1 METDGHGRSRLGC
14 HLGAKDLRRRRM
26 QIEDGRPRR
35 VTAVSDESLIE
46 AAGRGD
52 HEAYGELVRR
62 YSAIAHRAAVL
73 IAGSADSEDAVQEA
87 FVRAFY
93 ALPKFRRG
101 EQFKPWLLAIV
112 TNCARNRVRS
122 QVRQAHLNHRLSR
135 ARLTATS
142 LALSV
147 PSAESAALSA
157 DERSRLM
164 AAVASLPERARLV
177 ITCRYLL
184 ELSEAETAEV
194 LGWPVGTVKSR
205 LSRGLGRLRAELDES
220 DRPSGRQR

>member
-1 METDGHGRSRLGC
+1 
-14 HLGAKDLRRRRM
+14 M
-26 QIEDGRPRR
+26 QIDDGGPGPT
-35 VTAVSDESLIE
+35 TAVSDDSLIE

-73 IAGSADSEDAVQEA
+73 IAGPADSEDAVQEA

-93 ALPKFRRG
+93 ALRRFRRG
-101 EQFKPWLLAIV
+101 EEFKPWLLAIV
-112 TNCARNRVRS
+112 TNCARNKARS
-122 QVRQAHLNHRLSR
+122 RIRQARLSN
-135 ARLTATS
+135 RLTRTQAAATS

-147 PSAESAALSA
+147 PSAESTALGA
-157 DERSRLM
+157 DDRSRMM

-205 LSRGLGRLRAELDES
+205 LSRALDRLRAELDGPERS
-220 DRPSGRQR
+220 SGTHR

>member
-1 METDGHGRSRLGC
+1 
-14 HLGAKDLRRRRM
+14 M
-26 QIEDGRPRR
+26 QIDDGGPGPT
-35 VTAVSDESLIE
+35 TAVSDDSLIE

-73 IAGSADSEDAVQEA
+73 IAGPADSEDAVQEA

-93 ALPKFRRG
+93 ALRRFRRG
-101 EQFKPWLLAIV
+101 EEFKPWLLAIV
-112 TNCARNRVRS
+112 TNCARNKARS
-122 QVRQAHLNHRLSR
+122 QIRQARLSHRLTR
-135 ARLTATS
+135 TELAATS

-147 PSAESAALSA
+147 PSAESTALGA
-157 DERSRLM
+157 DDRSRMM

-205 LSRGLGRLRAELDES
+205 LSRALGRLRAELDGPERS
-220 DRPSGRQR
+220 SGTHR

>member
-1 METDGHGRSRLGC
+1 
-14 HLGAKDLRRRRM
+14 M
-26 QIEDGRPRR
+26 QIDDGGPGPA
-35 VTAVSDESLIE
+35 TAVSDESLIE

-73 IAGSADSEDAVQEA
+73 IAGPADSEDAVQEA

-93 ALPKFRRG
+93 ALRRFRRG
-101 EQFKPWLLAIV
+101 EKFKPWLLAIV
-112 TNCARNRVRS
+112 TNCARNKARP
-122 QVRQAHLNHRLSR
+122 QIRQARLNN
-135 ARLTATS
+135 RLTRTQLAAPS

-147 PSAESAALSA
+147 PSAESTALGA
-157 DERSRLM
+157 DDRSRML

-205 LSRGLGRLRAELDES
+205 LSRALDRLRAELDGPERS
-220 DRPSGRQR
+220 SGTHR